1 MNLATLPAW
10 ASELLAAGR
19 VGRLGFSDADGHPR
33 VLPITYAVV
42 EGAVWSVIDQ
52 KPKRAG
58 EPARVRWLRERPSAA
73 LVVDH
78 YADDW
83 EELAWVQVLGRVSVM
98 ATDEGSEGVD
108 SLAGALETLT
118 AKYPQYEAAPPPGPL
133 LRLDVH
139 RALCWRAGDA

>member
-10 ASELLAAGR
+10 AATLLAEAR
-19 VGRLGFSDADGHPR
+19 VGRLGFADADGHPR

-42 EGAVWSVIDQ
+42 DGAVWSAIDQ

-58 EPARVRWLRERPSAA
+58 EPARVRWLRSRPDAA

-83 EELAWVQVLGRVSVM
+83 AELGWVQVLGRVTVV
-98 ATDEGSEGVD
+98 ATDSAPGVI
-108 SLAGALETLT
+108 AALTS
-118 AKYPQYEAAPPPGPL
+118 KYSQYEAAPPPGPL
-133 LRLDVH
+133 LRLDVS
-139 RALCWRAGDA
+139 RALCWRASD